1 MVGRGGL
8 TFGEDSLLRR
18 VHDTSLGA
26 FRGRELDRV
35 RVHLSGSNDLSRIRI
50 PRVRLR
56 TLYGR
61 TQLRVK
67 VLHGVLD
74 TPIGNPL
81 DSPRDRAV
89 RIRPAEL
96 HVLWVCVFIM
106 GRVCT
111 IIGALAG
118 AFLVAPD
125 KGLHSLTVQ
134 CDRTLSGA
142 NRAALKASTCPPS
155 ARNIRLVLVGLRNL
169 SDLTGQLC
177 LVGRTLTD
185 DRPIIESERKTSVPD
200 ERCLALIRHCRD
212 SELLADS
219 QLVHGPGAADVD
231 LGRGLSRRGRGLRD
245 LSVDSLRILSNC
257 RMDHTSDDN
266 GPKAER
272 CENALHDVPF
282 KCVKA
287 YNPCLGYR

>member
-56 TLYGR
+56 TLHGR
-61 TQLRVK
+61 TQLSVE
-67 VLHGVLD
+67 VLNGIFDITLS
-74 TPIGNPL
+74 NPL
-81 DSPRDRAV
+81 NAPADRPIS
-89 RIRPAEL
+89 IRPAEL
-96 HVLWVCVFIM
+96 HVLWVCIFIM

-111 IIGALAG
+111 IIGAG
-118 AFLVAPD
+118 SRTILVAPD

-134 CDRTLSGA
+134 GDRTLSGA

-155 ARNIRLVLVGLRNL
+155 ARNIRLVLVGLGNL

-200 ERCLALIRHCRD
+200 ERCLALVRNGRD
-212 SELLADS
+212 SERLADFELIDS
-219 QLVHGPGAADVD
+219 PGATDAD
-231 LGRGLSRRGRGLRD
+231 LG
-245 LSVDSLRILSNC
+245 
-257 RMDHTSDDN
+257 
-266 GPKAER
+266 
-272 CENALHDVPF
+272 
-282 KCVKA
+282 
-287 YNPCLGYR
+287 

>member
-56 TLYGR
+56 TLHGR
-61 TQLRVK
+61 TQLCVE
-67 VLHGVLD
+67 VLDRVLD
-74 TPIGNPL
+74 TPISNPL

-89 RIRPAEL
+89 RVRPAEL
-96 HVLWVCVFIM
+96 HVL
-106 GRVCT
+106 RVCPLIVSRARA
-111 IIGALAG
+111 IIGADPLTI
-118 AFLVAPD
+118 LVAPD

-142 NRAALKASTCPPS
+142 NRAALKASTCPPG
-155 ARNIRLVLVGLRNL
+155 ALDIRLVLVGLRNL

-185 DRPIIESERKTSVPD
+185 DRPIIESERKTSVPN
-200 ERCLALIRHCRD
+200 ERGLALVRNGRD
-212 SELLADS
+212 GERLADS
-219 QLVHGPGAADVD
+219 QLLHGPGATDAD
-231 LGRGLSRRGRGLRD
+231 LG
-245 LSVDSLRILSNC
+245 
-257 RMDHTSDDN
+257 
-266 GPKAER
+266 
-272 CENALHDVPF
+272 
-282 KCVKA
+282 
-287 YNPCLGYR
+287 

>member
-1 MVGRGGL
+1 M
-8 TFGEDSLLRR
+8 LRR
-18 VHDTSLGA
+18 VRHTRLGA

-35 RVHLSGSNDLSRIRI
+35 RVYLGGSDDLGRIRI

-56 TLYGR
+56 ALHGR

-67 VLHGVLD
+67 VLHCIFD
-74 TPIGNPL
+74 TTLSNPL
-81 DSPRDRAV
+81 NAPRDSPV
-89 RIRPAEL
+89 CIRPAEL
-96 HVLWVCVFIM
+96 RVLWVCVFIVRR
-106 GRVCT
+106 GTTVV
-111 IIGALAG
+111 GADSLTV
-118 AFLVAPD
+118 LVAPD

-134 CDRTLSGA
+134 RDRTLSGA

-200 ERCLALIRHCRD
+200 ERCLTLIRHCRD
-212 SELLADS
+212 SERLADS
-219 QLVHGPGAADVD
+219 QPLHGPGASHVD
-231 LGRGLSRRGRGLRD
+231 LRRGLSRRGRGLRD

-272 CENALHDVPF
+272 CENALHLSSFRV
-282 KCVKA
+282 
-287 YNPCLGYR
+287 

>member
-56 TLYGR
+56 TLHGR
-61 TQLRVK
+61 TQLSVE
-67 VLHGVLD
+67 VLNGIFDITLS
-74 TPIGNPL
+74 NPL
-81 DSPRDRAV
+81 NAPADRPIS
-89 RIRPAEL
+89 IRPAEL
-96 HVLWVCVFIM
+96 HVLWVCIFIM

-111 IIGALAG
+111 IIDAG
-118 AFLVAPD
+118 SRTILVAPD

-212 SELLADS
+212 SERLADS
-219 QLVHGPGAADVD
+219 QPLHGPGASHVD
-231 LGRGLSRRGRGLRD
+231 LRRGLSRRGRGLRD

-272 CENALHDVPF
+272 CENALHLSSFRV
-282 KCVKA
+282 
-287 YNPCLGYR
+287 

>member
-26 FRGRELDRV
+26 FRGSELDRV
-35 RVHLSGSNDLSRIRI
+35 RVHLGSSDDLSRIRV
-50 PRVRLR
+50 PRI
-56 TLYGR
+56 TLGALHGR
-61 TQLRVK
+61 TQLRVE
-67 VLHGVLD
+67 VLD
-74 TPIGNPL
+74 SIFDTLIGNPL

-89 RIRPAEL
+89 CIRPAEL
-96 HVLWVCVFIM
+96 HVLWVCVLIM

-111 IIGALAG
+111 VVGADSLTI
-118 AFLVAPD
+118 LVAPD
-125 KGLHSLTVQ
+125 ERLHGLTVQ

-212 SELLADS
+212 SERLADS
-219 QLVHGPGAADVD
+219 QPLHGPGASHVD
-231 LGRGLSRRGRGLRD
+231 LRRGLSRRGRGLRD

-272 CENALHDVPF
+272 CENALHLSSFRV
-282 KCVKA
+282 
-287 YNPCLGYR
+287 